1 MKVKRKITYRQAP
14 NATSIEV
21 PEGLVVYIDEAVL
34 HYLNPT
40 AAAVFLLCATPLV
53 DSQVAQILQEEYRL
67 EEPPLDDV
75 RSLLEE
81 LLKAQV
87 VLAER

>member
-1 MKVKRKITYRQAP
+1 MAKRKIKYRQAP
-14 NATSIEV
+14 NTTSIEV

-53 DSQVAQILQEEYRL
+53 DSQVAQVLQEEYCL
-67 EEPPLDDV
+67 GEPPLDEV
-75 RSLLEE
+75 RRLLEE
-81 LLKAQV
+81 LLKAQI